1 MVVANAAPVSL
12 QGDDEEDDDYDDD
25 DDDEEEDGHSGDGD
39 EYVNK
44 ERKDDGHVDDDVDE
58 EGREEVMKMMRMLML
73 KI

>member
-25 DDDEEEDGHSGDGD
+25 DEEEEDGHSGDGD